1 MGIFLVLIAG
11 LFFAFLSG
19 AGANRNNR
27 SILGWALVGLFFGPI
42 GLIVFVLPEIEDL
55 VRCPYCAEK
64 IQEEAVY
71 CRHCGKKVG
80 QEEPEKPKERPI
92 VTYHREKSWTG
103 VWIVLGVFL
112 LLGTILMLWR

>member
-1 MGIFLVLIAG
+1 MGIVAVLMAG

-27 SILGWALVGLFFGPI
+27 NVLGWALVGLFFGPI
-42 GLIVFVLPEIEDL
+42 GLIVFALPEIEDL

-64 IQEEAVY
+64 IQEYAVY
-71 CRHCGKKVG
+71 CRYCGKKIG
-80 QEEPEKPKERPI
+80 EDSEPEPEEQPVVK
-92 VTYHREKSWTG
+92 YHREKSWTG

-112 LLGTILMLWR
+112 VLGTILMLWR